1 MASLVYVGW
10 VYGVTLPPLWM
21 RISFREGEG
30 LARQRCIV
38 GARAH
43 SARALAGLDRNPDQ
57 RWSRAMQTT
66 RMSTSLAIGSLLWS
80 ALAAMGAVTDLQA
93 DDSVAKSDP
102 AMSADV
108 VRPPRRA
115 SAAALAVGDRL
126 KVAFHEMVDV
136 PGPAP
141 SGRDTML
148 RTFYQRTDLSA
159 EYTIDQDGIVS
170 LPRLGKFQITGV
182 GPRDLEALL
191 AFAFTRATGQPVEV
205 NVTIQER
212 RPVYVVGMVKNTGAF
227 KHAGHMTV
235 LQAIAL
241 AGGIDR
247 GACNAAELIE
257 ASREQERAAKLTH
270 QLTRLLARRARLEA
284 ERKGSASMQRPS
296 QLTALAGKDGAENM
310 LSTEQKLLELDQ
322 ARRAQQRAET
332 IAGVATANKE
342 IEAMRAKLLQLNAQS
357 QMNSEYLN
365 DLLKVHGVGTRVGVI
380 KVRSDLAEIE
390 ARRQDIHA
398 AIAVAEARLAQ
409 SERAVARQASEHA
422 SELARSIATTEAEVS
437 EVRLA
442 LESAGLLAE
451 TLGQGRLLITR
462 GQHAHPIYQIVR
474 HGREGPVVLPAQE
487 NTPLLPDDV
496 LQVGPGTASRSE
508 VGFSDEDVRHYTQ
521 VSAEE

>member
-1 MASLVYVGW
+1 
-10 VYGVTLPPLWM
+10 
-21 RISFREGEG
+21 
-30 LARQRCIV
+30 
-38 GARAH
+38 
-43 SARALAGLDRNPDQ
+43 
-57 RWSRAMQTT
+57 MQTT
-66 RMSTSLAIGSLLWS
+66 KMSMSYAVGPILWS
-80 ALAAMGAVTDLQA
+80 ALFAMGAVTDLQA
-93 DDSVAKSDP
+93 DDSVAKSDA

-126 KVAFHEMVDV
+126 KIAFLEIVDV
-136 PGPAP
+136 AGASP
-141 SGRDTML
+141 SSRVKTGVDSTL
-148 RTFYQRTDLSA
+148 RTFLQRTDLSA

-170 LPRLGKFQITGV
+170 LPRLGKFQITKEV

-191 AFAFTRATGQPVEV
+191 AYAFTRATGQPVEV
-205 NVTIQER
+205 NVTIQDR

-247 GACNAAELIE
+247 GTCNAAELIE
-257 ASREQERAAKLTH
+257 ASREQERVAKLTH

-296 QLTALAGKDGAENM
+296 QLTALAGKDGAEIM
-310 LSTEQKLLELDQ
+310 LSTEQRLLELDR
-322 ARRAQQRAET
+322 ARREQQRTET
-332 IAGVATANKE
+332 TAGVATARKE

-365 DLLKVHGVGTRVGVI
+365 DLLKVHGLGTRVGVI

-442 LESAGLLAE
+442 LESAGSLAE
-451 TLGQGRLLITR
+451 TSGPRTTAQYSQPIQRASDLPNRSPRSGGTR
-462 GQHAHPIYQIVR
+462 RP
-474 HGREGPVVLPAQE
+474 
-487 NTPLLPDDV
+487 
-496 LQVGPGTASRSE
+496 PGTGEHAATA
-508 VGFSDEDVRHYTQ
+508 G
-521 VSAEE
+521 

>member
-1 MASLVYVGW
+1 
-10 VYGVTLPPLWM
+10 
-21 RISFREGEG
+21 
-30 LARQRCIV
+30 
-38 GARAH
+38 
-43 SARALAGLDRNPDQ
+43 
-57 RWSRAMQTT
+57 MQTT
-66 RMSTSLAIGSLLWS
+66 KMSMSYAVGPILCS
-80 ALAAMGAVTDLQA
+80 ALLAMGAVTDLQA
-93 DDSVAKSDP
+93 DDSVAKSDA

-126 KVAFHEMVDV
+126 KIAFLEIVDV
-136 PGPAP
+136 AGASP
-141 SGRDTML
+141 SSRVKTGVDSTL
-148 RTFYQRTDLSA
+148 RTFLQRTDLSA

-170 LPRLGKFQITGV
+170 LPRLGKFQITKEV

-191 AFAFTRATGQPVEV
+191 AYAFTRATGQPVEV
-205 NVTIQER
+205 NVSIQDR

-247 GACNAAELIE
+247 GACNTAELIE
-257 ASREQERAAKLTH
+257 ASREQERVAKLTH

-296 QLTALAGKDGAENM
+296 QLTALAGKDGAEIM
-310 LSTEQKLLELDQ
+310 LSTEQRLLELDRG
-322 ARRAQQRAET
+322 RREQQRTET
-332 IAGVATANKE
+332 TAGVATARKE
-342 IEAMRAKLLQLNAQS
+342 IETMRAKLLQLNAQS

-365 DLLKVHGVGTRVGVI
+365 DLLKVHGLGTRVGVI

-398 AIAVAEARLAQ
+398 AMAAAEARLAQ

-442 LESAGLLAE
+442 LESAGSLAE
-451 TLGQGRLLITR
+451 TLGQGRLLSTR
-462 GQHAHPIYQIVR
+462 SQYNAHPIYQIVR
-474 HGREGPVVLPAQE
+474 QGREGPVVLPAQE
-487 NTPLLPDDV
+487 NTPLQPDDV
-496 LQVGPGTASRSE
+496 LQVGQGTASPSE
-508 VGFSDEDVRHYTQ
+508 VGHYPGEDVGHYTQ
-521 VSAEE
+521 ISAEE

>member
-1 MASLVYVGW
+1 
-10 VYGVTLPPLWM
+10 
-21 RISFREGEG
+21 
-30 LARQRCIV
+30 
-38 GARAH
+38 
-43 SARALAGLDRNPDQ
+43 
-57 RWSRAMQTT
+57 MQTT
-66 RMSTSLAIGSLLWS
+66 RMSMSYAVGPILWS
-80 ALAAMGAVTDLQA
+80 ALFAMGAVTDLQA
-93 DDSVAKSDP
+93 DDNVVMPQVVQTAI
-102 AMSADV
+102 SADLA
-108 VRPPRRA
+108 PATRRA
-115 SAAALAVGDRL
+115 SAAALAVGDRV
-126 KVAFHEMVDV
+126 KIAFLEIVDV
-136 PGPAP
+136 AGASP
-141 SGRDTML
+141 SSRVKTGVDSTL
-148 RTFYQRTDLSA
+148 RTFLQRTDLSA

-170 LPRLGKFQITGV
+170 LPRLGKFQITKDV

-191 AFAFTRATGQPVEV
+191 AYAFTRATGHPVEV
-205 NVTIQER
+205 NVTIQDR

-247 GACNAAELIE
+247 GACSTAELIE
-257 ASREQERAAKLTH
+257 ASREQERVAKLTH

-296 QLTALAGKDGAENM
+296 QLTALAGKDGAETM
-310 LSTEQKLLELDQ
+310 LSTEQRLLELDR
-322 ARRAQQRAET
+322 ARREQQRAET
-332 IAGVATANKE
+332 IAGVATARKE

-365 DLLKVHGVGTRVGVI
+365 DLLKVHGLGTRVGVI

-398 AIAVAEARLAQ
+398 AMAAAEARLAQ

-422 SELARSIATTEAEVS
+422 TELARSVAATEAEVS
-437 EVRLA
+437 EVRVA
-442 LESAGLLAE
+442 LESAGSLAE
-451 TLGQGRLLITR
+451 TLGQGRLLSTR
-462 GQHAHPIYQIVR
+462 SQHTAHAIYQIVR

-496 LQVGPGTASRSE
+496 LQVGLGTASRSE
-508 VGFSDEDVRHYTQ
+508 VGPYPSEDVSHYTH